1 MQSTDTGMKLEQI
14 LSLLSLTFA
23 AFIFNT
29 SEFIPIGL
37 LTDIRNDFGLTEQSV
52 GMLIS
57 IYAWAVMLLSL
68 PLMLMVSKLEMKRLM
83 LGLLAFFT
91 IFQVTSFLSTSF
103 TMLVLSRVGV
113 ACTHAIFWSIVS
125 PMAVRIVPDRFRS
138 VALSMVVTGSSVAM
152 ILGMPLGRIIGL
164 HVGWRMTFLS
174 IGAFSALTLLYSF
187 FKLPLLP
194 SHVACIYSLLC

>member
-1 MQSTDTGMKLEQI
+1 
-14 LSLLSLTFA
+14 
-23 AFIFNT
+23 
-29 SEFIPIGL
+29 
-37 LTDIRNDFGLTEQSV
+37 
-52 GMLIS
+52 
-57 IYAWAVMLLSL
+57 
-68 PLMLMVSKLEMKRLM
+68 MVSKLEMKRLM

-152 ILGMPLGRIIGL
+152 ILGMPLG
-164 HVGWRMTFLS
+164 
-174 IGAFSALTLLYSF
+174 
-187 FKLPLLP
+187 
-194 SHVACIYSLLC
+194 

>member
-1 MQSTDTGMKLEQI
+1 MQSTDTGMKLDQI

-174 IGAFSALTLLYSF
+174 IGA
-187 FKLPLLP
+187 
-194 SHVACIYSLLC
+194 

>member
-1 MQSTDTGMKLEQI
+1 MQSTDTGMKLDQI

-83 LGLLAFFT
+83 LGLLTFFT
-91 IFQVTSFLSTSF
+91 IYCCPV
-103 TMLVLSRVGV
+103 
-113 ACTHAIFWSIVS
+113 
-125 PMAVRIVPDRFRS
+125 
-138 VALSMVVTGSSVAM
+138 
-152 ILGMPLGRIIGL
+152 
-164 HVGWRMTFLS
+164 
-174 IGAFSALTLLYSF
+174 
-187 FKLPLLP
+187 KLF
-194 SHVACIYSLLC
+194 

>member
-1 MQSTDTGMKLEQI
+1 MQSTDTGMKLDQI

-125 PMAVRIVPDRFRS
+125 PMAVRIVPRSISFCGFEYGCDRVFCCNDIRYAFGQNYRS
-138 VALSMVVTGSSVAM
+138 TCWLANDVSKYWCFFSFNA
-152 ILGMPLGRIIGL
+152 
-164 HVGWRMTFLS
+164 S
-174 IGAFSALTLLYSF
+174 IFVL
-187 FKLPLLP
+187 
-194 SHVACIYSLLC
+194 

>member
-1 MQSTDTGMKLEQI
+1 MQSTDTGMKLDQI

-23 AFIFNT
+23 AF
-29 SEFIPIGL
+29 
-37 LTDIRNDFGLTEQSV
+37 IRNDFGLTEQSV

-125 PMAVRIVPDRFRS
+125 PMAVRIVSDRFRS

-152 ILGMPLGRIIGL
+152 ILGWLAN
-164 HVGWRMTFLS
+164 VVSKYWCFFCFNAS
-174 IGAFSALTLLYSF
+174 IFVL
-187 FKLPLLP
+187 
-194 SHVACIYSLLC
+194 